1 MTDNCSRYTLS
12 AGVRF
17 PVNSN
22 NARRILLLPSDS
34 GNRSIDS
41 NTDEF
46 RGHLKDED
54 CYFGRA
60 MVLEFED
67 SKDKSE
73 PKCWATTVKTT
84 RIWQR
89 NLHRTDAKTSKA
101 IYLKVQLKYGMIL
114 LLIKSW
120 KYKPDKSKT
129 MKGMMWFLSITKFY
143 SRFWRS
149 ICSKFAKVSWN

>member
-17 PVNSN
+17 PVDSN
-22 NARRILLLPSDS
+22 NARRILLLPSES

-46 RGHLKDED
+46 PGHLKDED
-54 CYFGRA
+54 RYFGWA

-67 SKDKSE
+67 SEDKSE
-73 PKCWATTVKTT
+73 QKCWATMVKTT

-89 NLHRTDAKTSKA
+89 NLQRTDAKASKG
-101 IYLKVQLKYGMIL
+101 ISLFDI
-114 LLIKSW
+114 
-120 KYKPDKSKT
+120 
-129 MKGMMWFLSITKFY
+129 
-143 SRFWRS
+143 
-149 ICSKFAKVSWN
+149 